1 MQVSVQNVYAYG
13 YKKKYMW
20 LGQFRM
26 FMPMATKKYMWR
38 GQFRMFMP
46 MATKKYMWLGQ
57 SKPKHKPLRRF
68 KVEAV

>member
-26 FMPMATKKYMWR
+26 FMPMATKKYMW
-38 GQFRMFMP
+38 
-46 MATKKYMWLGQ
+46 LGQ
-57 SKPKHKPLRRF
+57 SKPKPKPLRRF